1 MSLPVPQ
8 PARRRAR
15 TATADIDELFARQRT
30 RSQDLPDPAP
40 LLEGLSRGVLEVL
53 AGVRE
58 AEQLAR
64 WLDEEPYRS
73 LLTRANLARRARSAR
88 RQPARHPSY
97 AIRSVRATA
106 PADGVV
112 EAVVVVTMPG
122 RTRAIA
128 LRLEGIDGRWRAT
141 SLAVL

>member
-1 MSLPVPQ
+1 MSVPLPH

-15 TATADIDELFARQRT
+15 TSLDVDEMFARQRT
-30 RSQDLPDPAP
+30 STRDLPDPRP

-73 LLTRANLARRARSAR
+73 LLTRSNLAKRSRSAR

-97 AIRSVRATA
+97 AIRSIRSTE

-128 LRLEGIDGRWRAT
+128 MRLEGMDRRWRAT
-141 SLAVL
+141 SLAIL

>member
-15 TATADIDELFARQRT
+15 TTADVDELFGRQRT
-30 RSQDLPDPAP
+30 GSDELPDPAP
-40 LLEGLSRGVLEVL
+40 LLEGLCRGVLEVL

-97 AIRSVRATA
+97 AIRSVRSSS

-112 EAVVVVTMPG
+112 EAVVIVTMPG

-128 LRLEGIDGRWRAT
+128 LRLEGIDRRWRAT

>member
-1 MSLPVPQ
+1 MSVPLPH

-15 TATADIDELFARQRT
+15 TSADVDELFGRQRT
-30 RSQDLPDPAP
+30 STRDLPDPRP

-58 AEQLAR
+58 VEQLAR

-73 LLTRANLARRARSAR
+73 LLTRSNLAKRSRSAR

-97 AIRSVRATA
+97 AIRSIRSTE

-128 LRLEGIDGRWRAT
+128 MRLEGMDRRWRAT